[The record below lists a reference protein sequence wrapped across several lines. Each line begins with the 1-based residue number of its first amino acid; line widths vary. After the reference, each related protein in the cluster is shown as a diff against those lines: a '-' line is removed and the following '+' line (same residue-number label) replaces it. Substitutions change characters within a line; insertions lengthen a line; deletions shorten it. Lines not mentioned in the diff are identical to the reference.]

1 MGDPWDDAAERRL
14 RNAMRDSAGKGRR
27 GTDRAVNRGN
37 GQPGGCG
44 LPALILLAG
53 IAGLAVVLGVCGPVA
68 YRYAAPA
75 ALLFAWPRR
84 LLTGWSC
91 CGTYNDSMSGVCWN
105 CGRSR

>member
-1 MGDPWDDAAERRL
+1 VGDLWDDAAERRL

-53 IAGLAVVLGVCGPVA
+53 IAGLAVVLGVCGPVVYHVA
-68 YRYAAPA
+68 A
-75 ALLFAWPRR
+75 ALLLAWPRR

-91 CGTYNDSMSGVCWN
+91 SCGSYNDERAGTCAG
-105 CGRSR
+105 CGKGRS

>member
-1 MGDPWDDAAERRL
+1 VGDLWDDAAERRL

-53 IAGLAVVLGVCGPVA
+53 IAGLAVVLGVCGPVV
-68 YRYAAPA
+68 YHAAA
-75 ALLFAWPRR
+75 ALLLVWPRR
-84 LLTGWSC
+84 LPAGWSC

-105 CGRSR
+105 CGKGRS